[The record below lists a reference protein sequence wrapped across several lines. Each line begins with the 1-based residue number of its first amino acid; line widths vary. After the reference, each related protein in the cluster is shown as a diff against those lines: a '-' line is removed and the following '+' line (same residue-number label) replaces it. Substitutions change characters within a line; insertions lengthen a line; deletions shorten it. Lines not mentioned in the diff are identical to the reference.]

1 MRNDSRILFNQF
13 AAQVAK
19 LNGVP
24 DATQKFAV
32 EPSVQQRL
40 EKRIQ
45 ESSDFLRRINII
57 GVDELKGEK
66 LALGVSGPIAART
79 DVSKQERDTRDLS
92 SLDTQS
98 YECRITEFDTHLG
111 YNKIDAWAKFPNF
124 QAMIRDTIVRQQAL
138 DRITI
143 GFNGTRAA
151 VQSDPVA
158 NPLLQDVN
166 IGWLQHY
173 RDQAPERVMAK
184 GKAGGNVVI
193 DPTPTKGED
202 GKING
207 MVGDYATLDVLV
219 YDAISSFI
227 QPWYRRNP
235 GLVVIL
241 GRNLMDDKY
250 FPLLN
255 QLAPSE
261 QLAADLVISQKRI
274 GGLRGLDVP
283 FFPDN
288 ALMVT
293 TLDNLSIYWQNGAR
307 RRYVTENPKR
317 NRIENYESSNEAYVV
332 EDFGAGCLVENI
344 EMSPAALRGDGGK
357 Q

>member
-1 MRNDSRILFNQF
+1 MRNDTRTHFNNF
-13 AAQVAK
+13 SAQVAK

-32 EPSVQQRL
+32 DPTIQQRL

-45 ESSDFLRRINII
+45 ESSDFLSRINMV

-66 LALGVSGPIAART
+66 LALGVTGPIAART
-79 DVSKQERDTRDLS
+79 NVNNQDRKTRDLTT
-92 SLDTQS
+92 LDAQG
-98 YECRITEFDTHLG
+98 YECRMTEFDTHLG
-111 YNKIDAWAKFPNF
+111 YAKLDAWAKFPNF
-124 QAMIRDTIVRQQAL
+124 QAMVRDVIVRQQAL
-138 DRITI
+138 DRMMI
-143 GFNGTRAA
+143 GFNGTSAA
-151 VQSDPVA
+151 SQTDPVA

-173 RDQAPERVMAK
+173 RNQAPARVMK
-184 GKAGGNVVI
+184 DGKTNGKILI
-193 DPTPTKGED
+193 DPTIIKDAD
-202 GKING
+202 GKSSLK
-207 MVGDYATLDVLV
+207 GDFSTLDALV
-219 YDAISSFI
+219 YDVVNNLIA
-227 QPWYRRNP
+227 PWFRKLP

-241 GRNLMDDKY
+241 GRNLMADKY

-255 QLAPSE
+255 QLPPSE

-274 GGLRGLDVP
+274 GGLQGMDLP

-317 NRIENYESSNEAYVV
+317 NRIENYESSNDAYVV
-332 EDFGAGCLVENI
+332 EEFGAGCLVENI
-344 EMSPAALRGDGGK
+344 ELSEAARNGVAEK
-357 Q
+357 P

>member
-1 MRNDSRILFNQF
+1 MRNDTRTHFNNF

-32 EPSVQQRL
+32 DPTIQQRL

-45 ESSDFLRRINII
+45 ESSDFLSRINIV

-66 LALGVSGPIAART
+66 LALGVTGPIAART
-79 DVSKQERDTRDLS
+79 NVNNQDRKTRDLTT
-92 SLDTQS
+92 LDAQG
-98 YECRITEFDTHLG
+98 YECRMTEFDTHLG
-111 YNKIDAWAKFPNF
+111 YAKLDAWAKFPNF
-124 QAMIRDTIVRQQAL
+124 QAMVRDVIVRQQAL
-138 DRITI
+138 DRMMI
-143 GFNGTRAA
+143 GFNGTSAA
-151 VQSDPVA
+151 PQTDPVA
-158 NPLLQDVN
+158 NPYLEDVN

-173 RDQAPERVMAK
+173 RTQAPARVMK
-184 GKAGGNVVI
+184 
-193 DPTPTKGED
+193 D
-202 GKING
+202 GKTNG
-207 MVGDYATLDVLV
+207 KILIDHTATEDAEGKKTGIVGDYATLDALV
-219 YDAISSFI
+219 QDVVNSLLD
-227 QPWYRRNP
+227 PWFRRLP

-241 GRNLMDDKY
+241 GRNLMSDKY

-255 QLAPSE
+255 QLPPSE

-274 GGLRGLDVP
+274 GGLQGMDVP

-293 TLDNLSIYWQNGAR
+293 TLDNLSVYWQNGAR
-307 RRYVTENPKR
+307 RRYVTENPRR
-317 NRIENYESSNEAYVV
+317 NRVENFESSNDAYVV

-344 EMSPAALRGDGGK
+344 ELSPAALNG
-357 Q
+357 

>member
-1 MRNDSRILFNQF
+1 MRNDTRTHFNSF

-32 EPSVQQRL
+32 DPTIQQRL

-45 ESSDFLRRINII
+45 ESSDFLSRINMV

-66 LALGVSGPIAART
+66 LALGVTGPIAART
-79 DVSKQERDTRDLS
+79 NVNNQDRKTRDLTT
-92 SLDTQS
+92 LDAQG
-98 YECRITEFDTHLG
+98 YECRMTEFDTHLG
-111 YNKIDAWAKFPNF
+111 YAKLDAWAKFPNF
-124 QAMIRDTIVRQQAL
+124 QAMVRDVIVRQQAL
-138 DRITI
+138 DRMMI
-143 GFNGTRAA
+143 GFNGTSAA
-151 VQSDPVA
+151 TQTDPVA
-158 NPLLQDVN
+158 NPYLEDVN

-173 RDQAPERVMAK
+173 RTQAPQRVMK
-184 GKAGGNVVI
+184 DGKTNGKILI
-193 DPTPTKGED
+193 DPTAERNTE
-202 GKING
+202 GKLTGAIL
-207 MVGDYATLDVLV
+207 GDYASLDALV
-219 YDAISSFI
+219 YDIIGSLI
-227 QPWYRRNP
+227 DPWFRRLP

-241 GRNLMDDKY
+241 GRNLMADKY

-255 QLAPSE
+255 QLPPSE

-274 GGLRGLDVP
+274 GGLQGMDVP

-293 TLDNLSIYWQNGAR
+293 TLDNLSVYWQNGAR
-307 RRYVTENPKR
+307 RRYVTENPRR
-317 NRIENYESSNEAYVV
+317 NRVENFESSNDAYVV

-344 EMSPAALRGDGGK
+344 ELSEAARNGITE
-357 Q
+357 

>member
-1 MRNDSRILFNQF
+1 MRNDTRTHFNSF
-13 AAQVAK
+13 ATQVAK

-32 EPSVQQRL
+32 DPTIQQRL

-45 ESSDFLRRINII
+45 ESSDFLSRINMV

-66 LALGVSGPIAART
+66 LALGVTGPIAART
-79 DVSKQERDTRDLS
+79 NVANQDRKTRDLTT
-92 SLDTQS
+92 LDAQG
-98 YECRITEFDTHLG
+98 YECRMTEFDTHLG
-111 YNKIDAWAKFPNF
+111 YAKLDAWAKFPNF
-124 QAMIRDTIVRQQAL
+124 QSMVRDVIVRQQAL
-138 DRITI
+138 DRMMI
-143 GFNGTRAA
+143 GFNGTSAA
-151 VQSDPVA
+151 AQTDPVA
-158 NPLLQDVN
+158 NPYLEDVN

-173 RDQAPERVMAK
+173 RTQSPQRVMK
-184 GKAGGNVVI
+184 DGKTNGKILI
-193 DPTPTKGED
+193 DPTPLETDPG
-202 GKING
+202 I
-207 MVGDYATLDVLV
+207 VGDFASLDALV
-219 YDAISSFI
+219 YDVINNLIA
-227 QPWYRRNP
+227 PWFRRLP

-241 GRNLMDDKY
+241 GRNLMADKY

-255 QLAPSE
+255 QLPPSE

-274 GGLRGLDVP
+274 GGLQGMDVP

-293 TLDNLSIYWQNGAR
+293 TLDNLSVYWQNGAR

-317 NRIENYESSNEAYVV
+317 NRIENYESSNDAYVV

-344 EMSPAALRGDGGK
+344 ELSDAAINGIK
-357 Q
+357 EK